1 MVIKRLLMLTFAGGL
16 AVLFAVTALG
26 QETGVQ
32 YVDSLEVYQRR
43 IENVINDRLAT
54 LFSGQQYVLR
64 VAVKGVK
71 TRVVPAQGPQT
82 QLELPGFRISQ
93 GEFPKGTEKFRVDNV
108 TVRIVLNATADPT
121 DLQYLRSIVPI
132 LADFRPER
140 QDRLILRV
148 IQPGPQ
154 PEAEGDVEDKS
165 AASVGDTAIGLEA
178 GATEPSQGFGATL
191 LALPWLLPALLG
203 LILLILLI
211 VMIRVFMPAKVE
223 SPPPTVAAPVP
234 APPRDTSR
242 EDQLRLDEE
251 RLKIEQEKQLDAL
264 RHGVVKRLFA
274 RPELA
279 GQLIVHWQSSPGK
292 LNALIHGVGPDI
304 SRKAVMEHVGRERY
318 QEIEETVRQ
327 EKTPEI
333 KELTETLREANLFLI
348 TQEITHPEAIS
359 SNPFSFLD
367 TLTWGQVNHLIK
379 EEPMNVKAIVLS
391 RLKAEDSA
399 RIMESMQQDLQLE
412 LAVQIGNL
420 HDLPLEMAKSVAIDL
435 AEKAKNVPDA
445 RLVEVEGPATL
456 VDVMGQTSAET
467 SRGLLAGMKSKDT
480 KLSEEVE
487 KRFFLFDSITL
498 VPNEVLP
505 QAVRTMPSATI
516 VTALQGAS
524 REIQTKVI
532 MAFPEQARTGLVT
545 ALRASR
551 ADQDTVN
558 EARRRVVAKFQEL
571 SKQGR
576 VDLKQI
582 SDAWQA
588 QAS

>member
-1 MVIKRLLMLTFAGGL
+1 MVIKRLLMLPFAGWL
-16 AVLFAVTALG
+16 AVLFAVTALA

-43 IENVINDRLAT
+43 IETVINERLAS

-82 QLELPGFRISQ
+82 KLELPGFRFSQ
-93 GEFPKGTEKFRVDNV
+93 GDLPKGAEKFKVENV
-108 TVRIVLNATADPT
+108 TVRIVLNAAADPT

-132 LADFRPER
+132 LADFRPDR

-148 IQPGPQ
+148 IQPASPS
-154 PEAEGDVEDKS
+154 EAKEKS
-165 AASVGDTAIGLEA
+165 AEDVGDTAVGLEA
-178 GATEPSQGFGATL
+178 DSTEPSKGFGRTL
-191 LALPWLLPALLG
+191 LDLPWLLPALLG
-203 LILLILLI
+203 LILLVLLI
-211 VMIRVFMPAKVE
+211 VLVRVFRPAKVE
-223 SPPPTVAAPVP
+223 SPPPPVAAIMPPP
-234 APPRDTSR
+234 ARDTAS
-242 EDQLRLDEE
+242 ENQLRLEEE

-279 GQLIVHWQSSPGK
+279 GELIVKWQTSPDK

-304 SRKAVMEHVGRERY
+304 SRQAVMKHVGRERY

-333 KELTETLREANLFLI
+333 KELTDTLREANLFLI
-348 TQEITHPEAIS
+348 TQEITHPEVIS
-359 SNPFSFLD
+359 PNPFSFLD
-367 TLTWGQVNHLIK
+367 SLTWGQINHLIK
-379 EEPMNVKAIVLS
+379 EEPVNVKATVLS

-399 RIMESMQQDLQLE
+399 RIMETMSQDMQLE

-435 AEKAKNVPDA
+435 AEKAKKVPDA
-445 RLVEVEGPATL
+445 RLVNIEGPATL
-456 VDVMGQTSAET
+456 VDVMGQISPET

-480 KLSEEVE
+480 KLSAEVE

-498 VPNEVLP
+498 VPDDVLP
-505 QAVRTMPSATI
+505 QAVRTLPSATI
-516 VTALQGAS
+516 VTALQGSS

-532 MAFPEQARTGLVT
+532 MAFPEQSRNGLVT

-558 EARRRVVAKFQEL
+558 EARRRVVAKFQDL

>member
-1 MVIKRLLMLTFAGGL
+1 MVIKRLLMLTFAGWL
-16 AVLFAVTALG
+16 AVLFAMTALG

-32 YVDSLEVYQRR
+32 YVDSLEIYQRR
-43 IENVINDRLAT
+43 IETVINERLAS

-93 GEFPKGTEKFRVDNV
+93 GDFPQGTEKFKVENV

-148 IQPGPQ
+148 IQPAPQ
-154 PEAEGDVEDKS
+154 SDAEREAEDKS
-165 AASVGDTAIGLEA
+165 AENVGDMAVGLEA
-178 GATEPSQGFGATL
+178 DAAEPAPGLGKTL
-191 LALPWLLPALLG
+191 FDIPWLLPALLG

-211 VMIRVFMPAKVE
+211 VMIRVFMPAKAE
-223 SPPPTVAAPVP
+223 PPPAPVAVP
-234 APPRDTSR
+234 MPTPPRDTSR
-242 EDQLRLDEE
+242 EDHLRLEEE
-251 RLKIEQEKQLDAL
+251 RLQIEQEKQLDAL

-279 GQLIVHWQSSPGK
+279 GELIVKWQSSPDK

-304 SRKAVMEHVGRERY
+304 SRQAVMEHVGRERY

-327 EKTPEI
+327 EKSPDI

-348 TQEITHPEAIS
+348 TQEITHPEVIS
-359 SNPFSFLD
+359 PNPFSFLD
-367 TLTWGQVNHLIK
+367 TLTWGQINHLIK
-379 EEPMNVKAIVLS
+379 EEPVNVKAIVLS
-391 RLKAEDSA
+391 RLKSEDSA
-399 RIMESMQQDLQLE
+399 RIMESIPQDLQLE

-420 HDLPLEMAKSVAIDL
+420 HDLPLEMARSVAIDL
-435 AEKAKNVPDA
+435 AEKAKKVPDA
-445 RLVEVEGPATL
+445 RLVDVEGPATL
-456 VDVMGQTSAET
+456 VDVMGQTSPET
-467 SRGLLAGMKSKDT
+467 SRSLLAGMKSKDT

-498 VPNEVLP
+498 VPNDVLP
-505 QAVRTMPSATI
+505 QAVRTMPSATV

-532 MAFPEQARTGLVT
+532 MAFPEQARNGLVT

>member
-1 MVIKRLLMLTFAGGL
+1 MVIKRLLMLTFTGWL
-16 AVLFAVTALG
+16 AVLLAVTALG

-32 YVDSLEVYQRR
+32 YVDSLDVYQRR
-43 IENVINDRLAT
+43 IENVINERLAS
-54 LFSGQQYVLR
+54 LFSGQQFVLR
-64 VAVKGVK
+64 VVVKGVK
-71 TRVVPAQGPQT
+71 TRVVPALGPQT

-93 GEFPKGTEKFRVDNV
+93 GDFPQGKEKFKVENV

-148 IQPGPQ
+148 IQPAAQ
-154 PEAEGDVEDKS
+154 TEAERDAEDKG
-165 AASVGDTAIGLEA
+165 AENVGDTAIGLEA
-178 GATEPSQGFGATL
+178 AAAEPSQGFAKIL
-191 LALPWLLPALLG
+191 DLPWLLPALLG

-223 SPPPTVAAPVP
+223 LPPAPVVAP
-234 APPRDTSR
+234 MPTPPREPSGG
-242 EDQLRLDEE
+242 DQVRLEEE
-251 RLKIEQEKQLDAL
+251 RLKIEQEKQLDTL

-279 GQLIVHWQSSPGK
+279 GELIVNWQSSPDK

-304 SRKAVMEHVGRERY
+304 SRQAVMEHVGRERY
-318 QEIEETVRQ
+318 QEIEEIVRQ
-327 EKTPEI
+327 EKTPDI
-333 KELTETLREANLFLI
+333 KVLTDTLREANLFLI
-348 TQEITHPEAIS
+348 TREITHPEVFS
-359 SNPFSFLD
+359 PNPFSFLD
-367 TLTWGQVNHLIK
+367 ILTWGQVNHLIK
-379 EEPMNVKAIVLS
+379 EEPVNVKAIVLS
-391 RLKAEDSA
+391 RLKPEDSA
-399 RIMESMQQDLQLE
+399 RIMESMSKDMQLE

-420 HDLPLEMAKSVAIDL
+420 HDLPLEMARSVAINL

-445 RLVEVEGPATL
+445 RLVNVEGPATL
-456 VDVMGQTSAET
+456 VDVMGQTSPET
-467 SRGLLAGMKSKDT
+467 SRNLLAGMKSKDT

-498 VPNEVLP
+498 VPNDVLP

-524 REIQTKVI
+524 KEIQTKVI
-532 MAFPEQARTGLVT
+532 MAFPEQSRTGLVT
-545 ALRASR
+545 ALKASR
-551 ADQDTVN
+551 ADQDTIN
-558 EARRRVVAKFQEL
+558 EARRRVVAKFQDL

-576 VDLKQI
+576 VDLKLI